1 MLDGSSCVF
10 VAIDGTVAGA
20 LIIDDPIRPT
30 RLRVI
35 RSLAV
40 PGSNA

>member
-20 LIIDDPIRPT
+20 LIIDDPIRPDAPWRDPT
-30 RLRVI
+30 APRR
-35 RSLAV
+35 
-40 PGSNA
+40 SNA